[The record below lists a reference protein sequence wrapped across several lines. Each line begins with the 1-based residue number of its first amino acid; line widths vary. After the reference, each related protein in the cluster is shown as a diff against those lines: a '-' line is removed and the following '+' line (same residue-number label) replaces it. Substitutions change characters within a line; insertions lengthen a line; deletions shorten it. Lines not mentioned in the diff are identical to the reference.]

1 MANLICDLHFW
12 SLRDDLAVRD
22 TDFSSFKYFD
32 KTQQKTILEKPYA
45 QVKRICKNIEIS
57 NIKYGVSF

>member
-22 TDFSSFKYFD
+22 TDFSSFKYYD

-45 QVKRICKNIEIS
+45 QVQINCK
-57 NIKYGVSF
+57 IKEFQMKQLRLI